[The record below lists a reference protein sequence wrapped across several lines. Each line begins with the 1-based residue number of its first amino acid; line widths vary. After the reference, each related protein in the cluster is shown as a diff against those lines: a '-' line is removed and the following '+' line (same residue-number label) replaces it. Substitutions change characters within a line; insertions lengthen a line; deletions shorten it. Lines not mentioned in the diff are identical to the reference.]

1 MKQLTPLQ
9 GNSVN
14 SETISVINQNFD
26 VLNDRI
32 HNLQNTVTFLGTVKI
47 IDSASF
53 GYQIEGNSE
62 SNNLPISFEDAVNNF
77 LNNHW
82 SLLGNYN
89 GVIITSV
96 PSDQGSTRTLTSAA
110 ITIVQKGEGN
120 QSTDEVEIGDIIN
133 YLGLTYQIT
142 KVTNGD
148 LASFSGEGIRVYNYP
163 LDLGYNGVLAGD
175 ILLKLPIDQVVRI
188 EGPKAGGFAWSYD
201 EATGTLSNEYLG
213 DKAALS
219 NAQLGNINLTAV
231 YPSNLVSVFG
241 TIDEITVSTIS
252 INVNGTLINFT
263 RDDATDIH
271 YYTQVS
277 SAVGDEIVFPYN
289 TTACVI
295 KDNAHY
301 ARVVGVKI

>member
-1 MKQLTPLQ
+1 MRQLTPLQ

-26 VLNDRI
+26 VINDRI

-53 GYQIEGNSE
+53 GYQTEGSSE
-62 SNNLPISFEDAVNNF
+62 SNNLPVSFEDAVNNF

-89 GVIITSV
+89 GVIITGV
-96 PSDQGSTRTLTSAA
+96 PSDQGSTTTLSSAA
-110 ITIVQKGEGN
+110 ITIVQKGQGN
-120 QSTDEVEIGDIIN
+120 QATDDAEVGDIIN
-133 YLGLTYQIT
+133 YSGLTYQIT
-142 KVTNGD
+142 KVTNKSVT
-148 LASFSGEGIRVYNYP
+148 SFSGEVMRVYNYP
-163 LDLGYNGVLAGD
+163 LDLGYNGVSAGD

-201 EATGTLSNEYLG
+201 AETGTLSNEYLG
-213 DKAALS
+213 DKTALS
-219 NAQLGNINLTAV
+219 NAQLGDVNLTVV
-231 YPSNLVSVFG
+231 YPSNLTSVFG
-241 TIDEITVSTIS
+241 TINAISDSSITIDVD
-252 INVNGTLINFT
+252 GTLLNFA

-289 TTACVI
+289 TAASII
-295 KDNAHY
+295 KNNANY
-301 ARVVGVKI
+301 ARVVGVKK